1 MKITA
6 IEIIPIYPRIAAR
19 NEAYQ
24 VRFGDINRRT
34 VFRVETD
41 AGVTGYGDYRCPAPP
56 RSTVEPLIGCSP
68 FDFINNDFNP
78 GLCGALYDVM
88 GKYLGVPAHKLMGQ
102 KVRDG
107 VAVAAWTRPA
117 APAQFREE
125 VQRAIAQGYTI
136 FKMHT
141 AEIHDVMEQT
151 RVVEEIAPPGFR
163 LHYDFNGNRTLAAV
177 LPTIR
182 ALEEHHPIVGFI
194 EDPLVRRDLDSWQ
207 RLRAQTRIPLVMHVP
222 PLGGLQEVIHGVAD
236 AYMVGEAGLGDAL
249 TRGMAYGRAN
259 IQTIVQLTGG
269 TLTKALALHLAAVL
283 PTVGHSINLD
293 DQYEEDIT
301 TERIPVIEGS
311 SPIPEAPGLGVEVDE
326 AALERVAAREPTV
339 FRRYVS
345 VLRLPG
351 GHTLYT
357 PRFPSVSQLTGYE
370 EGTIRGLRTELMD
383 DDGSPEFERLY
394 ERVHSEGVVVA
405 DDV

>member
-1 MKITA
+1 MSNIRCALAESTG
-6 IEIIPIYPRIAAR
+6 AR
-19 NEAYQ
+19 YS
-24 VRFGDINRRT
+24 
-34 VFRVETD
+34 VFETD
-41 AGVTGYGDYRCPAPP
+41 AGVTGYGDYRCPAPA

-88 GKYLGVPAHKLMGQ
+88 GKYLGVPAYKLMGQ

-182 ALEEHHPIVGFI
+182 ALEDNHPIVGFI

-207 RLRAQTRIPLVMHVP
+207 RLRAQTRIPLIMHVP
-222 PLGGLQEVIHGVAD
+222 PLGGLQEVIQGVAD
-236 AYMVGEAGLGDAL
+236 AYMVGEAGIGDAL
-249 TRGMAYGRAN
+249 VRGMAYGQAN

-269 TLTKALALHLAAVL
+269 TLTKALGLHLAAVL

-326 AALERVAAREPTV
+326 AALERVAARAPTV

-357 PRFPSVSQLTGYE
+357 PRFPSVSRLTGYE
-370 EGTIRGLRTELMD
+370 EGTIRGLRVELWEE
-383 DDGSPEFERLY
+383 DGSPEFERLY
-394 ERVHSEGVVVA
+394 ERVQNEGVVAA
-405 DDV
+405 DDS

>member
-19 NEAYQ
+19 NEQYQ
-24 VRFGDINRRT
+24 VRFGGINRRT
-34 VFRVETD
+34 VFRVQTD
-41 AGVTGYGDYRCPAPP
+41 AGVTGYGDYRCLAPA

-88 GKYLGVPAHKLMGQ
+88 GKYLGVPAYKLMGQ

-151 RVVEEIAPPGFR
+151 RVVEEVAPPGFR

-182 ALEEHHPIVGFI
+182 ALEENHPIVGFI

-249 TRGMAYGRAN
+249 ARGMAYGRAN

-301 TERIPVIEGS
+301 TERIPVIEGT
-311 SPIPEAPGLGVEVDE
+311 SPVPEGPGLGVEVDE

-351 GHTLYT
+351 GHTVYT
-357 PRFPSVSQLTGYE
+357 PRFPSVSRLTGYE
-370 EGTIRGLRTELMD
+370 EGTIRGLRTELWEE
-383 DDGSPEFERLY
+383 DGSPEFERLY
-394 ERVHSEGVVVA
+394 ERVQNEGVVAA
-405 DDV
+405 DDA